1 MQATKLSGVALEK
14 MNEELT
20 KDVLKP
26 PADQPRDVG
35 IKFTGELRERSD
47 SPLGYVGELAKSWEK
62 MTAPSFWANTFVQ
75 MTENGKSWSDAV
87 AMDVG
92 DDIQLRMKE
101 VVADGMKQ
109 VQKLEQKMAEAKGM
123 EAANQKYISE
133 CEARIKWCEQEALK
147 AGDR

>member
-1 MQATKLSGVALEK
+1 
-14 MNEELT
+14 
-20 KDVLKP
+20 
-26 PADQPRDVG
+26 VG

-47 SPLGYVGELAKSWEK
+47 SPLGYVGEMAKSWGK

-75 MTENGKSWSDAV
+75 MTENGKSWSDVV